1 MKNSLFS
8 KKSFFRLLSFNFIP
22 SNYFMENFFS
32 FFKKNKLNINTTFT
46 FFLNYSSSVLSS
58 SCFLTRFFK
67 VDNYFLFFPN
77 FLSLY
82 YFSSYFSLYLRT
94 FYIKLLKNSNFGLG
108 KIIRLKGVGYKSYLK
123 NRFIYFRLGRSH
135 WCFSFIPFFF
145 IMKIKKFFRIFLW
158 TFLNFNTGN
167 FLFRIKNFRK
177 PGTYTG
183 KGVHIRGVKFIPKKT
198 NLKVWI

>member
-94 FYIKLLKNSNFGLG
+94 FYIKLLYCNRAFSPKTSLKKHLAEGDLFNDFGKL
-108 KIIRLKGVGYKSYLK
+108 VTSQE
-123 NRFIYFRLGRSH
+123 
-135 WCFSFIPFFF
+135 
-145 IMKIKKFFRIFLW
+145 
-158 TFLNFNTGN
+158 
-167 FLFRIKNFRK
+167 RK
-177 PGTYTG
+177 T
-183 KGVHIRGVKFIPKKT
+183 
-198 NLKVWI
+198 